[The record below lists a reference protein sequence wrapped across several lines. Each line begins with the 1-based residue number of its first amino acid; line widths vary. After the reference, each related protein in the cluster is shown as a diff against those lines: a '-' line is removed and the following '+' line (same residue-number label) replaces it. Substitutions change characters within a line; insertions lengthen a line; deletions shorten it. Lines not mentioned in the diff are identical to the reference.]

1 MAAKEGGDVRR
12 AAWGMEANGRGLERS
27 DDWLVRLEEEEEE
40 AALLDRKEAEC
51 RDSWAL
57 DSGLVVRE
65 RG

>member
-1 MAAKEGGDVRR
+1 MAAKEGGVVRR
-12 AAWGMEANGRGLERS
+12 AVGAIEENGRGLERS
-27 DDWLVRLEEEEEE
+27 DDWLVKLEEEV

-57 DSGLVVRE
+57 ASGLVVRE